1 MLPDYTDHLNSRMEA
16 AARTRQSF
24 ENKMQPTI
32 HVQVQVRNV
41 VADSYDAAR
50 GEAYNMLAAD
60 AMTNGLLHALLQT
73 FLGKYGEEVADPWR
87 YTFLKMCRVAKEVD
101 GTYTVTLP

>member
-1 MLPDYTDHLNSRMEA
+1 MLPDYTDHLNSRKEA

-32 HVQVQVRNV
+32 HVQLQVRKI
-41 VADSYDAAR
+41 VAGTYH
-50 GEAYNMLAAD
+50 NAAD
-60 AMTNGLLHALLQT
+60 IAYDQLSDSIEMVRMMEGM
-73 FLGKYGEEVADPWR
+73 GVYGR
-87 YTFLKMCRVAKEVD
+87 YTFRGLSRVAKEVD